1 MKFVSFLELDRP
13 LQTLYAIYA
22 GLEPE
27 SFIELFPYWVV
38 QDDITDLQ
46 IDVCILF
53 KLLFHRHVCNNWK
66 IIFCVGCKM
75 FHPGDDQ
82 RTISCKTKCSLDIN

>member
-1 MKFVSFLELDRP
+1 MLFLAFSPFLAITLTSDDICFFHFLALERP
-13 LQTLYAIYA
+13 LNNMYAIYA

-46 IDVCILF
+46 IDVSFVLLWGCFFKFLCIQKTCL
-53 KLLFHRHVCNNWK
+53 
-66 IIFCVGCKM
+66 
-75 FHPGDDQ
+75 DQ
-82 RTISCKTKCSLDIN
+82 TT

>member
-1 MKFVSFLELDRP
+1 M
-13 LQTLYAIYA
+13 YAIYA

-46 IDVCILF
+46 IDVRLIIAYQI
-53 KLLFHRHVCNNWK
+53 FH
-66 IIFCVGCKM
+66 F
-75 FHPGDDQ
+75 
-82 RTISCKTKCSLDIN
+82 